1 MSPNAAGS
9 AEHYQAWPTAHS
21 VVWITRVTTWMMGTT
36 STAIRSGLRR
46 RRYARVVT
54 KPLGCAPVLVV
65 LALSGCSPMTP
76 AAKAPPPSTPVPQMS
91 ATVIDGVPL
100 NPITAREWR
109 ECQKVADATHTP
121 VPCPTLLPVPMPG
134 SLSASNCA
142 NPNLPTCGRPFIG
155 ASGTYF
161 LVDQYSFEV
170 PDGYIGYLSGVGHFV
185 VMGAM
190 RFNARL
196 DTNLPATPIP
206 GYCSSSSMNA
216 PIVIHGIPASMYE
229 CGQDPGPSLPIAD
242 QYIETVSGHE
252 LVEWRQD
259 GVTCEVSFHGHST
272 VNQDLAV
279 AVAQSTHMVFPLSG

>member
-1 MSPNAAGS
+1 M
-9 AEHYQAWPTAHS
+9 
-21 VVWITRVTTWMMGTT
+21 
-36 STAIRSGLRR
+36 
-46 RRYARVVT
+46 T

-100 NPITAREWR
+100 NPITAREWQR
-109 ECQKVADATHTP
+109 MPEGCRHDTCTRPVPDVVARPDARVAVCIRIVQIRTCQLADARSSVHP
-121 VPCPTLLPVPMPG
+121 
-134 SLSASNCA
+134 
-142 NPNLPTCGRPFIG
+142 
-155 ASGTYF
+155 GTYF